1 MQYYGKMFPSPK
13 FFPAARLNFAG
24 SVLSQRNS
32 TATALIEAHEGSLE
46 TNNITWGTLYS
57 SVKRRADALKSLGV
71 GEGDRVAAVM
81 ANTEHSISL
90 CLATLSFGGIW
101 SSISPDFGTKGI
113 LDRLLQIRPKVV
125 FADSSTIYNGKQHD
139 LLPVVRDWAKILAKD
154 DSLIK
159 IIFTPSDIPL
169 EVSSIPKATDHC
181 TFLSLGIGRPLEFLQ
196 LPFNQPGFIF
206 YSSGTTGPPKCILHS
221 AGGVLLQVRKDY
233 ELHIGLLPSD
243 ILFQY
248 TTTAWI
254 MWAFIISAL
263 GTGSTIVL
271 YTGSP
276 VYPNL
281 NFLPSLIS
289 KLKVTVFGTSA
300 KYLTDLKD
308 SGTKVRC
315 DVDLT
320 SLRKVSSTGS
330 VLPMDV
336 AVWFYE
342 HGFPKHVQ
350 LISGSGGTD
359 CSCACEL
366 NSTLTIHGR
375 TNFRL

>member
-1 MQYYGKMFPSPK
+1 MFPSPK
-13 FFPAARLNFAG
+13 FFPSAKLNFAG

-32 TATALIEAHEGSLE
+32 TATALIEAREGSLE
-46 TNNITWGTLYS
+46 TNTITWGQLYS
-57 SVKRRADALKSLGV
+57 RVQQRADALKSLGV
-71 GEGDRVAAVM
+71 GEGDRVAAVI

-90 CLATLSFGGIW
+90 CLATLSLGGIW
-101 SSISPDFGTKGI
+101 SSISPDFGAKGI

-125 FADSSTIYNGKQHD
+125 FADSSTIYSGKRHD
-139 LLPVVRDWAKILAKD
+139 LLPTVRDWAKVLAED
-154 DSLIK
+154 ESLIN
-159 IIFTPSDIPL
+159 IIFTPSDRML
-169 EVSSIPKATDHC
+169 EVTSVKKSIDYS
-181 TFLSLGIGRPLEFLQ
+181 TFLSFAIGRPLEFLQ
-196 LPFNQPGFIF
+196 LPFSQPAFIF
-206 YSSGTTGPPKCILHS
+206 YSSGTTESPKCILHS

-271 YTGSP
+271 YSGSP
-276 VYPNL
+276 VYPNV
-281 NFLPSLIS
+281 NFLPRLVS
-289 KLKVTVFGTSA
+289 KLKVSVLGTSA

-308 SGTKVRC
+308 SGSRPRS
-315 DVDLT
+315 DFDLS

-336 AVWFYE
+336 AVWFYK
-342 HGFPKHVQ
+342 HGFPKDVQ

-359 CSCACEL
+359 CSCACE
-366 NSTLTIHGR
+366 SIH
-375 TNFRL
+375 FF